1 MWKGPCARTC
11 PESCPLHTFEFVCCS
26 SRFYTVAGKITSLDT
41 MFNLMQAKA
50 GNCHL
55 LLLSHQTDVTMA
67 CHSQLVLNQTHI
79 QRTAQIISVRCKAV
93 HKKGSRPRA
102 CNTVLNGLV
111 SLRTSPSISLQL
123 QFASKRHAQAL
134 STLHQILQMLRQ
146 KQITPRRQHFCHQ
159 WNQHSECRAGPMPES
174 LMAGDGVR
182 EMLRH
187 YSLRAVM
194 LLASASPGPWCW

>member
-1 MWKGPCARTC
+1 MSLTTRAEPNPYPTHCADHI
-11 PESCPLHTFEFVCCS
+11 SALQS
-26 SRFYTVAGKITSLDT
+26 SSQEGITSKS
-41 MFNLMQAKA
+41 MQYSPQWT
-50 GNCHL
+50 C
-55 LLLSHQTDVTMA
+55 V
-67 CHSQLVLNQTHI
+67 
-79 QRTAQIISVRCKAV
+79 
-93 HKKGSRPRA
+93 
-102 CNTVLNGLV
+102 
-111 SLRTSPSISLQL
+111 LRTSPSISLQL